1 MDDLS
6 DCRILEYVIEDSKI
20 DRDYDLEGTESV
32 GPVKDLVTIDDAGY
46 ESGRNEN
53 KWDYLFDPNDKREA
67 YDGQVTER
75 QLAIP
80 SSQLIVHIHPTDE

>member
-1 MDDLS
+1 MNNLS

-32 GPVKDLVTIDDAGY
+32 CPVKDLVTVDDAGY
-46 ESGRNEN
+46 ESGTNEN

-75 QLAIP
+75 QSTIP